1 MRKYLIVQPYLL
13 LALVVSLALVLFAVP
28 APAASAATEAE
39 PPLTIVKPLTITPL
53 NPMAGKVVT
62 AEFSI
67 RNDGAEAVFLY
78 QLGAAGRAPGCTD
91 FSCSAVENFEIFK
104 DVTIGP
110 GETFDYKQQR
120 IFLEEGV
127 HFFQLTYEAIPR
139 EWRFIGDRVEVDVQ
153 PGLRLTQPLVLNP
166 SAPAKD
172 ADVLATF
179 ELANAGTEPLSL
191 ARLVVGARGP
201 DCVPA
206 DWSCTARPDHPA
218 VDNLTLAPGEAYQ
231 YSATRAYADNG
242 RYFVQVSF
250 IGEAGVWEQI
260 GERIQFLVSDI
271 GGVGTENLYLPL
283 VNR

>member
-1 MRKYLIVQPYLL
+1 MRKYLTVQPYFL
-13 LALVVSLALVLFAVP
+13 LALVVSLALVWFAVP

-91 FSCSAVENFEIFK
+91 FSCSEVENFEIFK

-120 IFLEEGV
+120 IFLTEGV

-139 EWRFIGDRVEVDVQ
+139 QWRFIGDRVEVDVQ
-153 PGLRLTQPLVLNP
+153 PGLRLTEPLVLNP

-172 ADVLATF
+172 AAVLATF
-179 ELANAGTEPLSL
+179 KLANAGSEPLSF

-206 DWSCTARPDHPA
+206 DWSCTARPDHPV

-260 GERIQFLVSDI
+260 GERIQFLVSGI